1 MKTNIQKRK
10 LVALPPEAVVLFAKL
25 QGQVEK
31 RIGARVADGQLLRM
45 ALLAL
50 AKQEGISR

>member
-1 MKTNIQKRK
+1 MKTIIQKRK
-10 LVALPPEAVVLFAKL
+10 LVALPPEAIVLFAKV

-31 RIGARVADGQLLRM
+31 RIGVRVADGQLLRM

-50 AKQEGISR
+50 AKQEGLK